1 MYNTSDLNLCIQRAI
16 MTPTRKKRL
25 MAVILILLGVGIA
38 SALMLTAFKENLLFF
53 KSPSEILAGDYPK
66 ERNFRVGGMVKKG
79 SIVKSTTS
87 LDVEFEVTDYVKD
100 VTVKYTGLLPDLFR
114 DDQGMIAIGR
124 LDNTGVFQAEEI
136 LAKHDEKY
144 MPPEVAALMKDKKK
158 YQTEE
163 TQ

>member
-1 MYNTSDLNLCIQRAI
+1 

-25 MAVILILLGVGIA
+25 MAVILILLGVSIA
-38 SALMLTAFKENLLFF
+38 SAFMLTAFKENILFF

-66 ERNFRVGGMVKKG
+66 ARNFRVGGMVKEG

-87 LDVEFEVTDYVKD
+87 LEVEFEVTDYEKD

-114 DDQGMIAIGR
+114 EDQGMIAIGR
-124 LDNTGVFQAEEI
+124 LDSEGIFQAEEI

-144 MPPEVAALMKDKKK
+144 MPPEVASLMKDKKK